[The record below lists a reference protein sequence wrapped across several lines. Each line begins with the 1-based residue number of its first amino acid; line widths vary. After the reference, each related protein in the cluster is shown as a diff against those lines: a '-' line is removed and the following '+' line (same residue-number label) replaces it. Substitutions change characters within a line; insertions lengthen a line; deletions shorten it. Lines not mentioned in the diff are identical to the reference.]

1 MMGRFQKTILRC
13 PVNTKKRKPLL
24 KRRKSSTNRPTVLK
38 QSDEP
43 ISGNKS
49 LGSSLNSNRQFSPAT
64 DQRPALRGEQ
74 SGDFEGLETH
84 ERKGFESVTELAE
97 EGQDLEAERLDAVE
111 KAPDPD
117 QTELKTRNLP
127 NETRPRKFEDRNRL

>member
-1 MMGRFQKTILRC
+1 M
-13 PVNTKKRKPLL
+13 NTKKRKPLL
-24 KRRKSSTNRPTVLK
+24 RRRRSSTGRPTLLK

-49 LGSSLNSNRQFSPAT
+49 LGSSLNSKRQFSPAT

-74 SGDFEGLETH
+74 SGDFEGLEIH
-84 ERKGFESVTELAE
+84 QRKGFESVTELAE

-127 NETRPRKFEDRNRL
+127 NQTRPRKFEDRNRL

>member
-1 MMGRFQKTILRC
+1 M
-13 PVNTKKRKPLL
+13 NTKKRKPLL
-24 KRRKSSTNRPTVLK
+24 RRRRSSTGRPTLLK

-49 LGSSLNSNRQFSPAT
+49 LGSSLNSKRQFSPAT

-84 ERKGFESVTELAE
+84 QRKGFESVTELAE

-127 NETRPRKFEDRNRL
+127 NQTRPRKFEDRNRL

>member
-1 MMGRFQKTILRC
+1 M
-13 PVNTKKRKPLL
+13 NTKKRKPLL

-49 LGSSLNSNRQFSPAT
+49 LGSSLNSSRQFSPAT
-64 DQRPALRGEQ
+64 DNRSALRGEQ

-127 NETRPRKFEDRNRL
+127 NQTRPRKFEDRNRL

>member
-1 MMGRFQKTILRC
+1 
-13 PVNTKKRKPLL
+13 VNIKKRKPLL

-49 LGSSLNSNRQFSPAT
+49 LGSSLNSKRQFSPAT

-74 SGDFEGLETH
+74 SGDFEGLEIH

-117 QTELKTRNLP
+117 QTELKTRNLT

>member
-1 MMGRFQKTILRC
+1 MNM
-13 PVNTKKRKPLL
+13 KKRRPLL
-24 KRRKSSTNRPTVLK
+24 RRRKSTRPTVVK
-38 QSDEP
+38 QADEP

-49 LGSSLNSNRQFSPAT
+49 LGSSLSSTRQFSPAT

-74 SGDFEGLETH
+74 SGDFEGLEVH
-84 ERKGFESVTELAE
+84 ERKGFESVTELAD

-117 QTELKTRNLP
+117 QTELKTRKLP
-127 NETRPRKFEDRNRL
+127 SRPAPRKFEDRNRL

>member
-1 MMGRFQKTILRC
+1 
-13 PVNTKKRKPLL
+13 VNIKQRKPLL
-24 KRRKSSTNRPTVLK
+24 KRRKSSASRPTVLK

-74 SGDFEGLETH
+74 SGDFEGLEIH

>member
-1 MMGRFQKTILRC
+1 MNAKKKK
-13 PVNTKKRKPLL
+13 PATKKRK
-24 KRRKSSTNRPTVLK
+24 SSPRTHAMVK

-43 ISGNKS
+43 SSGNKS
-49 LGSSLNSNRQFSPAT
+49 LRSTLNSNRQFSPAS

-97 EGQDLEAERLDAVE
+97 EGQDLEAERLDALE

-117 QTELKTRNLP
+117 QSELKERKIP
-127 NETRPRKFEDRNRL
+127 NQSGPRKFEDRNRL

>member
-1 MMGRFQKTILRC
+1 MNM
-13 PVNTKKRKPLL
+13 KKRRPLL
-24 KRRKSSTNRPTVLK
+24 RKRKSSTSTPVVVK
-38 QSDEP
+38 QADEP

-49 LGSSLNSNRQFSPAT
+49 LGSSLSSNRQFTPAS
-64 DQRPALRGEQ
+64 DQRSALRGEQ
-74 SGDFEGLETH
+74 SGDFEGLEIH

-117 QTELKTRNLP
+117 QTELKTRKIP
-127 NETRPRKFEDRNRL
+127 DQPVPRKFEDRNRL

>member
-1 MMGRFQKTILRC
+1 MNHVRLFLPC
-13 PVNTKKRKPLL
+13 ASLP
-24 KRRKSSTNRPTVLK
+24 K
-38 QSDEP
+38 QLPQSH
-43 ISGNKS
+43 S
-49 LGSSLNSNRQFSPAT
+49 RPAT

-74 SGDFEGLETH
+74 SGDFEGLEIH

-117 QTELKTRNLP
+117 QTELKTRDLP
-127 NETRPRKFEDRNRL
+127 NQSRPRKFEDRNRL

>member
-1 MMGRFQKTILRC
+1 M
-13 PVNTKKRKPLL
+13 
-24 KRRKSSTNRPTVLK
+24 LK
-38 QSDEP
+38 QADEP

-74 SGDFEGLETH
+74 SGDFEGLEIH

-127 NETRPRKFEDRNRL
+127 NEIRPRKFEDRNRL

>member
-1 MMGRFQKTILRC
+1 MIDCENNLGWSM
-13 PVNTKKRKPLL
+13 NMKRRNLL
-24 KRRKSSTNRPTVLK
+24 TRRKSPTDRPTVVK
-38 QSDEP
+38 QADEP

-49 LGSSLNSNRQFSPAT
+49 LGSSLSSKRQFSPAT

-74 SGDFEGLETH
+74 SGDFEGLEVH
-84 ERKGFESVTELAE
+84 ERKGFESVSELAD

-117 QTELKTRNLP
+117 QTELKTRKSP
-127 NETRPRKFEDRNRL
+127 SQPAPRKFEDRNRL

>member
-1 MMGRFQKTILRC
+1 M
-13 PVNTKKRKPLL
+13 NAKKKKPTT
-24 KRRKSSTNRPTVLK
+24 KRRKSSPRTQAMVK

-43 ISGNKS
+43 VSGNKS
-49 LGSSLNSNRQFSPAT
+49 LRSTLNSNRQFSPAS

-97 EGQDLEAERLDAVE
+97 EGQDLEAERLEALE

-117 QTELKTRNLP
+117 QSELKERKIP
-127 NETRPRKFEDRNRL
+127 NQSRPRKFEDRNRL